1 MNTNK
6 IISSEKIVLD
16 TPPDMNELKKLS
28 DKELI
33 SICNKLFIPREQ
45 YEASIDADKNRLF
58 MINEV
63 LRLQPPI
70 PDVEKPVLV
79 DTKYDEET
87 MTKTNTF
94 RYLKHTIIDGEYKHS
109 VKTLESY
116 KQRLTQKEL
125 DNQKHNILIDS
136 INEEIS
142 ELDLNDYLNKDSI
155 MKFACD
161 NGKSSGEK
169 RLRVNALLKAIQPL
183 LKEKLQ
189 RELSEYNSKENKIKP
204 RYEHIR
210 ITNFDISVY

>member
-6 IISSEKIVLD
+6 IISRETVVLD
-16 TPPDMNELKKLS
+16 TPPDINKLKKLS

-45 YEASIDADKNRLF
+45 YEASIDDDKNRLF
-58 MINEV
+58 MINEI

-70 PDVEKPVLV
+70 PDIEKPVLV
-79 DTKYDEET
+79 DTGYDEET

-94 RYLKHTIIDGEYKHS
+94 RYLKHIITDGQYKHS

-116 KQRLTQKEL
+116 REKLTQKEL
-125 DNQKHNILIDS
+125 NNQKHNILMNS

-142 ELDLNDYLNKDSI
+142 KLDLNDYLTKESI
-155 MKFACD
+155 MKFSCD

-189 RELSEYNSKENKIKP
+189 RELSGYNSKENKIKP

>member
-6 IISSEKIVLD
+6 IISRETVVLD
-16 TPPDMNELKKLS
+16 TPPNMSELKKLS

-45 YEASIDADKNRLF
+45 YEASIDDDKNRLF
-58 MINEV
+58 MINEI

-70 PDVEKPVLV
+70 PDVERPVLV
-79 DTKYDEET
+79 DTVYDEET
-87 MTKTNTF
+87 MAKTNTF
-94 RYLKHTIIDGEYKHS
+94 RYLKHIITDGQYKHS

-116 KQRLTQKEL
+116 REKLTQKEL
-125 DNQKHNILIDS
+125 NNQKHNILMNS

-142 ELDLNDYLNKDSI
+142 GLDLNDYLTKESI
-155 MKFACD
+155 MKFACND
-161 NGKSSGEK
+161 GKSSGEK

>member
-6 IISSEKIVLD
+6 IISRETVVLD
-16 TPPDMNELKKLS
+16 TPPNMGELKKLS

-33 SICNKLFIPREQ
+33 SICNKLFIPREK
-45 YEASIDADKNRLF
+45 YEESIDDDKNRQF
-58 MINEV
+58 MLNEI

-70 PDVEKPVLV
+70 PDVERPVLV
-79 DTKYDEET
+79 DTVYDEET

-94 RYLKHTIIDGEYKHS
+94 RYLKHIITDGQYKHS

-116 KQRLTQKEL
+116 REKLTQKEL
-125 DNQKHNILIDS
+125 NNQKHNILMNS

-142 ELDLNDYLNKDSI
+142 ELDLNDYLTKKSV
-155 MKFACD
+155 MKFSCN

-189 RELSEYNSKENKIKP
+189 RELSGYNSKENKIKP

>member
-1 MNTNK
+1 
-6 IISSEKIVLD
+6 
-16 TPPDMNELKKLS
+16 
-28 DKELI
+28 
-33 SICNKLFIPREQ
+33 
-45 YEASIDADKNRLF
+45 
-58 MINEV
+58 MINEI
-63 LRLQPPI
+63 LRLQPPV
-70 PDVEKPVLV
+70 PSVERPVLV
-79 DTKYDEET
+79 DTEYDEAT

-94 RYLKHTIIDGEYKHS
+94 RYLKHTIIGGEYKHS

-116 KQRLTQKEL
+116 KERLIQKEL
-125 DNQKHNILIDS
+125 NNQKHNILVNS

-142 ELDLNDYLNKDSI
+142 ELDLNDYLTKDSV
-155 MKFACD
+155 MKFTCD